1 MEGWNG
7 RYLKGIFMFEKGVAV
22 IGSTTIDEN
31 ITPAGKWRKT
41 GGVTVY
47 AGITYCRHGI
57 ATTAVSNIAP
67 HDKDVFKAIEKEKI
81 IICSGPT
88 GQTTHFINEA
98 TQKVR
103 RQKMPLQS
111 ASIKTDGLTEVI
123 KRVSCVHL
131 GPLHPGD
138 IDPGVIEM
146 VGHTRLP
153 VVLDVQGY
161 TRQIKGEVITTGV
174 SKHLSE
180 ALKIAQFIKSNE
192 LELEAI
198 LNFFNLDISAL
209 MKAYRL
215 EECVVTCGDKGGFVQ
230 NKKGIRFSYKAPAVE
245 SIADPTGAGDVFL
258 AAYLLSRFLNK
269 QNIAKACSYAAKLS
283 ALQVCDK
290 YIIHDVLE
298 LKK

>member
-1 MEGWNG
+1 
-7 RYLKGIFMFEKGVAV
+7 MFEKGVAV

-31 ITPAGKWRKT
+31 ITPAGRWRKT

-67 HDKDVFKAIEKEKI
+67 HDRDVFRAIEKEKI
-81 IICSGPT
+81 IVCSGPT
-88 GQTTHFINEA
+88 RQTTHFINEA

-123 KRVSCVHL
+123 KRVSCIHL

-138 IDPGVIEM
+138 IDPGVIDM
-146 VGHTRLP
+146 VEHTRLP

-174 SKHLSE
+174 SKHLSA
-180 ALKIAQFIKSNE
+180 ALKIAQIIKSNE

-198 LNFFNLDISAL
+198 LDFFNLDIGAL
-209 MKAYRL
+209 IKTYCL
-215 EECVVTCGDKGGFVQ
+215 EECVVTCGHKGGFVQ
-230 NKKGIRFSYKAPAVE
+230 DKKGIRYSYQAPPVE
-245 SIADPTGAGDVFL
+245 PIADPTGAGDVFL
-258 AAYLLSRFLNK
+258 AAYMAGRFLNR
-269 QNIAKACSYAAKLS
+269 QNIADAGTYAAELS
-283 ALQVCDK
+283 ARQVSGR
-290 YIIHDVLE
+290 YITQDAIGLPAIIRTPE
-298 LKK
+298 KSGN